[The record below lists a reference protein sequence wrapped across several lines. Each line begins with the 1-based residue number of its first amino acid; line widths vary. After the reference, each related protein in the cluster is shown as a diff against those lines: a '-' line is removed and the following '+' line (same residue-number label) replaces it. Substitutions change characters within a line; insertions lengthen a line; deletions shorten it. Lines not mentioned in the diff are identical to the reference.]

1 VASAWVPLTIADAAH
16 GLRSGHWSSVDLV
29 DASLAAIRAHNPRTN
44 AFITVDEDAAR
55 LAAHTA
61 DVDRRR
67 GIDRGPLHGVP
78 ISVKDLF
85 DIAGQPTTA
94 ASRVLAGHVATQDAT
109 AVGRLRQAGAI
120 FLGKTNLHEFALG
133 STGDDSAFGA
143 VKHPL
148 DSRRLAGGSSSGSA
162 VAVALLMGLGS
173 LGSDT
178 GGSIRIPAAA
188 CGVVGLKPSLD
199 EVPLDGAV
207 PLSVTLDHAGP
218 IARSVGD
225 AAMLWAILAGRPTV
239 SLEPPSSGSIALGA
253 ANGYFALVT
262 DDVRAPY
269 EMAISALRASGVSVR
284 PVEIRGADRTVE
296 TYTNL
301 ALPEAAAWHA
311 HYLERRPGDYTSPVR
326 SRLEAGQKVTAVQY
340 LTARQRRL
348 RLTEAV
354 EAALEGCQALV
365 LPTLPIV
372 APLIGTTDVTL
383 DPNQHQTMP
392 VRAAMLRQTQ
402 LFNLTGH
409 PAITLPVKTAGLPV
423 GLQLVGRRG
432 ATADLLA
439 VAAAIEGIVNQ

>member
-29 DASLAAIRAHNPRTN
+29 DASLSAIRAHNARTN

-67 GIDRGPLHGVP
+67 GTDRGRLHGVP

-94 ASRVLAGHVATQDAT
+94 ASRVLAGHVATKDAT
-109 AVGRLRQAGAI
+109 AVSRLRHAGAI

-133 STGDDSAFGA
+133 STGDDSAFGP

-148 DSRRLAGGSSSGSA
+148 DNRRLAGGSSSGSA
-162 VAVALLMGLGS
+162 VAVALLMGLAS

-188 CGVVGLKPSLD
+188 CGVVGLKPSLG

-218 IARSVGD
+218 LTRSVGD
-225 AAMLWAILAGRPTV
+225 AALLWAILADRPDV
-239 SLEPPSSGSIALGA
+239 RLEPPPNGSIELGSVG
-253 ANGYFALVT
+253 GYFALVT
-262 DDVRAPY
+262 DDVRVPY
-269 EMAISALRASGVSVR
+269 EAALSALRACGVRVR

-296 TYTNL
+296 TYTHL

-311 HYLERRPGDYTSPVR
+311 RYLETRPGDYTAPVR
-326 SRLEAGQKVTAVQY
+326 SRLQAGQTVTAVQY
-340 LTARQRRL
+340 LTARQRRQT
-348 RLTEAV
+348 LTEAV
-354 EAALEGCQALV
+354 DAALEDCQALV

-372 APLIGTTDVTL
+372 APLIDATEVIL
-383 DPNQHQTMP
+383 DPVEQQTMP

-409 PAITLPVKTAGLPV
+409 PAITLPVKTTGLPV

-432 ATADLLA
+432 ATAALLA
-439 VAAAIEGIVNQ
+439 VAAAIEGVVNP